1 MEYRATARHA
11 RISPTKC
18 RLSVGLIRGKRVEDA
33 LNILA
38 FEPRRGSM
46 MVRKTLE
53 SAVANAAAL
62 GGIDP
67 MDLIVS
73 EARVDKA
80 MVIKRFRPASKGRA
94 AGRIKAGSHILLAVA
109 TKTAESTKVKA

>member
-11 RISPTKC
+11 RISPTKT
-18 RLSVGLIRGKRVEDA
+18 RLSVDLIRGKRVEDA
-33 LNILA
+33 LNILR
-38 FEPRRGSM
+38 FQCRRGSM

-53 SAVANAAAL
+53 SAVANASAI
-62 GGIDP
+62 GGLDP

-73 EARVDKA
+73 DARVDKA

-94 AGRIKAGSHILLAVA
+94 AGRIKSCSHITIAVA
-109 TKTAESTKVKA
+109 TKTEAKA

>member
-11 RISPTKC
+11 RISPTKV
-18 RLSVGLIRGKRVEDA
+18 RLSADLIRGKRVEDA

-38 FEPRRGSM
+38 FQPRRGSL

-53 SAVANAAAL
+53 SAVANAASL

-67 MDLIVS
+67 MDLVVS
-73 EARVDKA
+73 DCRVDKA

-94 AGRIKAGSHILLAVA
+94 AGRIKACSHITVAVA
-109 TKTAESTKVKA
+109 VQQPAAKA

>member
-33 LNILA
+33 LNLLR
-38 FEPRRGSM
+38 FQPRRGSL

-53 SAVANAAAL
+53 SAVANAAAI

-73 EARVDKA
+73 DARVDKA

-94 AGRIKAGSHILLAVA
+94 AGRIKACSHITVAVA
-109 TKTAESTKVKA
+109 TKTEAKA